1 MLNWELYGAFL
12 LVMLA
17 ILMVPGPTL
26 AVIALNTAQR
36 GHRAGLSTVFG
47 VALGKA
53 CLAITV
59 AALLSSTIMLVE
71 AQVEWL
77 RWFGAII
84 LLGVALRAW
93 RSAVSGSHGDVDAA
107 SASRGA
113 FGQGFV
119 VAASSPITLL
129 FLATQLP
136 VFIDPLLST
145 VPQMAIL
152 TASYLVCALSVELAC
167 VAVVAFS
174 AQRRRP
180 ALLTSPKGG
189 AFCLVGVAALVSP
202 IGAGLGF

>member
-47 VALGKA
+47 VASGKA

-59 AALLSSTIMLVE
+59 AALLSSTMILIE
-71 AQVEWL
+71 THGEWL
-77 RWFGAII
+77 RWIGAVV
-84 LLGVALRAW
+84 LLCVALRAW
-93 RSAVSGSHGDVDAA
+93 RSTASGSPEDSGDA
-107 SASRGA
+107 SVPRGA

-136 VFIDPLLST
+136 IFIDPVLSA
-145 VPQMAIL
+145 VPQMAVL
-152 TASYLVCALSVELAC
+152 TGSYLLCALCVELAC
-167 VAVVAFS
+167 VAAVAFS
-174 AQRRRP
+174 SRWRQP